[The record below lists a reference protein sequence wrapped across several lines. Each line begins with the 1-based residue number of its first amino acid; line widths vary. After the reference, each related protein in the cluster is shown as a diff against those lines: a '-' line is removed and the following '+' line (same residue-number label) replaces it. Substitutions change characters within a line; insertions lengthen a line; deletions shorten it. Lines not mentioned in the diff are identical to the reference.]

1 MTHSKNPSFLISR
14 QDLKDHHDL
23 TYLQSELNHGNI
35 LFLNTSH
42 FFAQFHH
49 DVLTLKN
56 TIDELKKMVLR
67 KGGSVGRIGEHILVL
82 SPRKDVKL
90 F

>member
-1 MTHSKNPSFLISR
+1 M
-14 QDLKDHHDL
+14 DHHDL
-23 TYLQSELNHGNI
+23 AQVQSELNHGI
-35 LFLNTSH
+35 LFLNTAP
-42 FFAQFHH
+42 FFAKYQH

-67 KGGSVGRIGEHILVL
+67 KGGSVGRIGENILVL